1 MGGKPDYE
9 ARWEPDYTIV
19 DQSYPRDQEAKV
31 HSHIKCSALGTHLIK
46 LGAAKV
52 SHEQKQ
58 LVYLSAGRGNYDVAE
73 YDSNSI

>member
-9 ARWEPDYTIV
+9 ARWEPDYSIV
-19 DQSYPRDQEAKV
+19 DQPDPGDQEAKV

-52 SHEQKQ
+52 MS
-58 LVYLSAGRGNYDVAE
+58 LSTSQQVEEVIYDVAV
-73 YDSNSI
+73 Y